1 MIVLTLGWRN
11 LWRNPRRSVLTIGT
25 IAVAFAVLILLV
37 GLVEGI
43 ARQMVANGTRLTL
56 GHLQLHDARYLPD
69 RGLHDTIGGRDGADL
84 AALLATVDARPGVVA
99 SAPRV
104 FGFGLLSTGP
114 RSAGA
119 HLMGLDPA
127 REARVTSLQDAL
139 VEGRGLG
146 GAPARAVLLGQELAA
161 ELGTRV
167 GDQVAVVTQ
176 AADGTMGNELLT
188 VRGIV
193 RTGLLGI
200 DRALALMTIGDLQAL
215 LALEP
220 SRVHEVAAR
229 LGDPDAA
236 PATAAALAG
245 VRGLPSDV
253 RVESWQRLAPELTE
267 YLALL
272 RGSNRMTILII
283 GLFAAFGV
291 LNTML
296 MAVFER
302 THELGMLA
310 SLGLRPR
317 QILSMVVSEC
327 ACLAGI
333 GLGAGFGLGAV
344 GMAYLGRHGID
355 LSRFAEGVTVAG
367 VLFDPLL
374 RGAFDWG
381 GTARAAL
388 VLAVITIA
396 AGLVPALRAARMRPI
411 EALAAPVE

>member
-25 IAVAFAVLILLV
+25 IAVAFAALILLV
-37 GLVEGI
+37 GLVEGM
-43 ARQMVANGTRLTL
+43 ARQMVASGTRLTL

-69 RGLHDTIGGRDGADL
+69 RGLHDTIGGHDGTDL
-84 AALLATVDARPGVVA
+84 VALLALVDAGSGVVA

-104 FGFGLLSTGP
+104 FGFGLLSTGS

-119 HLMGLDPA
+119 QLMGLDPA
-127 REARVTSLQDAL
+127 RESRVTGLQDAL

-161 ELGTRV
+161 ELGARV
-167 GDQVAVVTQ
+167 GDEVAVVTQ

-193 RTGLLGI
+193 RTGLLGL
-200 DRALALMTIGDLQAL
+200 DRALALLAIGDLQAL

-229 LGDPDAA
+229 LSDPDAA
-236 PATAAALAG
+236 VMIAAALAG
-245 VRGLPSDV
+245 ARGLPSDV
-253 RVESWQRLAPELTE
+253 RVEPWQRLAPELTE

-272 RGSNRMTILII
+272 RGSNWMTILII

-302 THELGMLA
+302 THELGVLA

-317 QILSMVVSEC
+317 QLLGMVVTES
-327 ACLAGI
+327 AGLAVV
-333 GLGAGFGLGAV
+333 GLGAGFGLGAL
-344 GMAYLGRHGID
+344 GMAYLSHHGID
-355 LSRFAEGVTVAG
+355 LSRFTEGVTVAG
-367 VLFDPLL
+367 VLFDPVL
-374 RGAFDWG
+374 RGAWNWR
-381 GTARAAL
+381 GTARVAL
-388 VLAVITIA
+388 ALALITVL
-396 AGLVPALRAARMRPI
+396 AGLVPAVRAARLRPV